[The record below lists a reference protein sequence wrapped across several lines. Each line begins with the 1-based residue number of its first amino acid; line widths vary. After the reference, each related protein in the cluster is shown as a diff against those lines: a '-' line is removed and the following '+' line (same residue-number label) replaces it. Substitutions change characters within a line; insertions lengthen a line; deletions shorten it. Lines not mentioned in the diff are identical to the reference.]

1 MLWGIVRV
9 PCGLTR
15 LQGNAE
21 QGLQLGGTEL
31 FPLLGAMTPQE
42 ALSMAVQPAQSSQ
55 GPKGSGRGKEVLDSH
70 RRQGKSQ

>member
-21 QGLQLGGTEL
+21 QGLQLGSTEL
-31 FPLLGAMTPQE
+31 FPLLGAMTPKKPS
-42 ALSMAVQPAQSSQ
+42 AWRCSQ
-55 GPKGSGRGKEVLDSH
+55 LRAPRAPRGQGGGRKC
-70 RRQGKSQ
+70 